1 MPSIFVPWPSE
12 PGKTCTTIPLIAG
25 TCHSLAAVFEAALE
39 AEAAALDA
47 TEAAV
52 VATSRAT

>member
-1 MPSIFVPWPSE
+1 MR
-12 PGKTCTTIPLIAG
+12 
-25 TCHSLAAVFEAALE
+25 AAIEAPPFEAAAE
-39 AEAAALDA
+39 AEAAALEA